1 MYVRSLAF
9 LLVFSLLPVCA
20 FALNM
25 LFLEDAP
32 AAKFDDLD
40 WKLLTQTVDEA
51 LENTPKGEVL
61 HWENPETGHL
71 GSVTMMG
78 SKKSA
83 GQPCKV
89 LKVYSEAATIKGE
102 SIIMF
107 CKQQDG
113 EWKIVTR
120 SPSRKK

>member
-1 MYVRSLAF
+1 
-9 LLVFSLLPVCA
+9 
-20 FALNM
+20 M

-32 AAKFDDLD
+32 AAEFDDLD

-78 SKKSA
+78 TKKSG

-89 LKVYSEAATIKGE
+89 LKVVSEAATTTGE

-107 CKQQDG
+107 CKQEDG

-120 SPSRKK
+120 SPSVKKK